1 MGRTVQNP
9 CAASQQGGERPSP
22 GPHASG
28 LHTGRALGSSKGEE
42 SSKEQLPPSLPACLS
57 CRAGVPQVL
66 LLLLPPIY
74 RDGRRR
80 QVTDVLS
87 RPRSLPSNVP
97 VTLPF
102 QQSPPL
108 PKGWMPCSAGTWA
121 GCTQSPPCRDPHP
134 PRLSPG
140 LSLVQLPGLPAPES
154 EAEPRAVCGTANSG
168 MAVTPQN
175 LFPMAVTPQTPQ
187 NLLHMQGMGP

>member
-1 MGRTVQNP
+1 MQNP
-9 CAASQQGGERPSP
+9 CAASQQGGERPCP

-28 LHTGRALGSSKGEE
+28 LHTGRALGSSKGGE
-42 SSKEQLPPSLPACLS
+42 SSKEQLPPSLPVCLS

-80 QVTDVLS
+80 QVADVLS

-102 QQSPPL
+102 RWSRPL
-108 PKGWMPCSAGTWA
+108 PKGWMPCSAGAWA
-121 GCTQSPPCRDPHP
+121 GVHPKPTLQGPPSPRAWAQSNVWHCQQWHGSHP
-134 PRLSPG
+134 TE
-140 LSLVQLPGLPAPES
+140 PAPHAGHGA
-154 EAEPRAVCGTANSG
+154 AEQCVL
-168 MAVTPQN
+168 VTGQSQLVSPC
-175 LFPMAVTPQTPQ
+175 L
-187 NLLHMQGMGP
+187 